1 MSQTGG
7 ELQHVDPGK
16 ALVPRPHEPAVG
28 TWADLRPLAG
38 WIRRRRPVVLAAVI
52 LIAAQLVWLAEFFRK
67 MYFFRDDFVNMDLAI
82 RSPFGWHYLT
92 YIGSGHLMIA
102 ERALLWLV
110 ERISFYNWTLAWLV
124 TVILV
129 AAANIAA
136 FRVLRTLFGERP
148 AILIPLIIYLLCP
161 LSVAGL
167 GWWTVALELVPF
179 ELATFMAVNA
189 HVHYVRTGR
198 SWHAATSVL
207 WVVVS
212 LLTFEKAI
220 VLPIILLGITG
231 AFFSGR
237 RSWLSG
243 TLAALRRYW
252 KVWVIYLGL
261 AAGYVVVL
269 EVALRTSTVQ
279 PAVPGSLS
287 AVTTFTWGL
296 VKDSLLP
303 GLMGGPWQWYPLQAH
318 WYALA
323 AAPPQLRWLAVIV
336 AIAVIGV
343 SIWCRKTAWRAWAL
357 LACWVVLADMLPVII
372 SRLSWYPILRALD
385 TRYVAD
391 ALPLAAIC
399 IGLAFLPL
407 ADRAQGRSRA
417 ISVGERDGGVP
428 DQARRKQVLRTFG
441 TAYVAVFVVGAIISV
456 QAYQSVTTGGPAA
469 AYMANASAAMQL
481 APRGT
486 HVVATPVPPDIGY
499 YARTSGVVGAIKP
512 GKLRWLS
519 SPSGTVNGLKIFGA
533 DGRLY
538 SAWISG
544 TSSGH
549 PAGRGCWPAKV
560 GQVNI
565 RLFRS
570 PPYLT
575 TMMRIGY
582 LWGPRSPGYVS
593 VQYGKVATVL
603 TLRHGLNSAF
613 VPVRGVASSIIVSGP
628 DAGRVCIGD
637 VEVGNLAPARS
648 GPVLPESG

>member
-7 ELQHVDPGK
+7 ELQHVDAGK
-16 ALVPRPHEPAVG
+16 ALVPRPHEQAVG
-28 TWADLRPLAG
+28 TWADLRPVAG
-38 WIRRRRPVVLAAVI
+38 WVRRRRPVLLAALV
-52 LIAAQLVWLAEFFRK
+52 LISVQLVWLAEFFRK
-67 MYFFRDDFVNMDLAI
+67 MYFFREDFTNMNLAI
-82 RSPFGWHYLT
+82 RSSFSWHYLT
-92 YIGSGHLMIA
+92 YVGAGHLMIA
-102 ERALLWLV
+102 ERALIWLL
-110 ERISFYNWTLAWLV
+110 ERISLYNWTVGWLV
-124 TVILV
+124 ALV
-129 AAANIAA
+129 LIAAADFAA
-136 FRVLRTLFGERP
+136 FRLLRTLFGERP
-148 AILIPLIIYLLCP
+148 AILIPLMMFVLSP
-161 LSVAGL
+161 LSVAAL

-179 ELATFMAVNA
+179 ELATFMAINA
-189 HVHYVRTGR
+189 HVHYIRTGR
-198 SWHAATSVL
+198 KRHAASSVL
-207 WVVVS
+207 WVVVG

-220 VLPIILLGITG
+220 VLPIVLLGLTG

-237 RSWLSG
+237 RSWFSG
-243 TLAALRRYW
+243 TLAAMRRYW

-269 EVALRTSTVQ
+269 EMALKTSTVQ

-303 GLMGGPWQWYPLQAH
+303 GVMGGPWQWYPQQDH
-318 WYALA
+318 WYSLA
-323 AAPPQLRWLAVIV
+323 AAPPQLRWLALIV
-336 AIAVIGV
+336 ALAVIGI

-357 LACWVVLADMLPVII
+357 LGCWVVVADMLPVII

-391 ALPLAAIC
+391 ALPIVAIC
-399 IGLAFLPL
+399 AGLAFLPL
-407 ADRAQGRSRA
+407 AEHAQGGGRRV
-417 ISVGERDGGVP
+417 IIDGRGDEVP
-428 DQARRKQVLRTFG
+428 DQARRQQVLRSVA

-456 QAYQSVTTGGPAA
+456 SAYQSVTTGRPAA
-469 AYMANASAAMQL
+469 GYMANASAAVQL

-486 HVVATPVPPDIGY
+486 PIVDSSVPLDIGFDVR
-499 YARTSGVVGAIKP
+499 ASAVLDSIEP

-519 SPSGTVNGLKIFGA
+519 SPSGTVNGLKIFGT

-549 PAGRGCWPAKV
+549 PAGRGCWPAKL
-560 GQVNI
+560 GQVVI
-565 RLFRS
+565 SLFHS

-582 LWGPRSPGYVS
+582 LWGQRRPGYVS

-613 VPVRGVASSIIVSGP
+613 VPVRGVASSVIVNGP

-637 VEVGNLAPARS
+637 VEVGNFAPARTGS
-648 GPVLPESG
+648 ALPESG